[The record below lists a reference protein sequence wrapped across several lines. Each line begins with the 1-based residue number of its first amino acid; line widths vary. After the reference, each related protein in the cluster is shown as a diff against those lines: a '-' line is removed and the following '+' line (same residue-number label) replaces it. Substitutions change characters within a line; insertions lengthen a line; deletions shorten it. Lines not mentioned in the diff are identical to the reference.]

1 MGTVAYEVARQLR
14 AAGGDVVMVAL
25 IEASPPEFDRQSWT
39 RRLESLTRRSR
50 FHAGRVVQLTWPEV
64 LPYVAARVRTLLR
77 ALGGSAWRRLYRAS
91 RQLGVD
97 PPARFQSIE
106 QAVLFALSTYHP
118 EPYAGRVLFFRSADR
133 LACFGG
139 TLDFGWGKFVQGG
152 IESYVV
158 PGDHISM
165 LEEPNV
171 AQLAQHLESF
181 LDRAGLIHLAA
192 AG

>member
-1 MGTVAYEVARQLR
+1 MA
-14 AAGGDVVMVAL
+14 
-25 IEASPPEFDRQSWT
+25 
-39 RRLESLTRRSR
+39 
-50 FHAGRVVQLTWPEV
+50 QLTWPKMP
-64 LPYVAARVRTLLR
+64 PYVTARARTLLR
-77 ALGGSAWRRLYRAS
+77 AFGGSAWRRLYRAS

-97 PPARFQSIE
+97 PSARFQSRD

-165 LEEPNV
+165 LAGAQR
-171 AQLAQHLESF
+171 AQLAQHLEAF
-181 LDRAGLIHLAA
+181 LERAGLNHLAA